1 MIKTTMIIAA
11 LLTAASVVHAGSA
24 VTVALSTG
32 TNATATAYTDSF
44 TGEIEDITVYPSA
57 GATGSV
63 AIAAI
68 DPYSAAALV
77 LGTNAAVS
85 AANVFVP
92 RVVNSEAIGGAASR
106 VVTNDVTAA
115 RFQAQGEKILVSVGD
130 STTGATYRVSIKL
143 K

>member
-1 MIKTTMIIAA
+1 MIKATMICAA
-11 LLTAASVVHAGSA
+11 LLTAATVYAGSVVT
-24 VTVALSTG
+24 VTLSTG

-44 TGEIEDITVYPSA
+44 TGEIEDITVYPSTA
-57 GATGSV
+57 VTGSV

-68 DPYSAAALV
+68 DPYSGAALV

-92 RVVNSEAIGGAASR
+92 RIVNSEAIGGAASR
-106 VVTNDVTAA
+106 VVTNDVAAA
-115 RFQAQGEKILVSVGD
+115 RFQAQGEKILVSVND